1 MMFNFLKKKKPLIRF
16 YSLEEGLADVYPIVP
31 TSTVK
36 RPWLK
41 APNNPHPNDG
51 SIATKNCPGINLM
64 FNAGFVMTAPADFV
78 ITTNGDGVDFNY
90 VEAERFHLEKPPG
103 QEKYIDFHD
112 QNQTERILDDPDKS
126 LKTVIKMHTPWR
138 VELDDDYLL
147 LQIPVH
153 YTNEKRFTPAT
164 GLIDPRYAHVL
175 NVQLFW
181 HVLNG
186 EELVRAG
193 TPLVQYIPVPRNAY
207 ISSHFNFI
215 CDEANEHDR
224 KLERSFNYT
233 LRSVIYKY
241 DSLKSRL
248 VKVRKVIDKYR
259 SNRRNK

>member
-1 MMFNFLKKKKPLIRF
+1 M
-16 YSLEEGLADVYPIVP
+16 
-31 TSTVK
+31 
-36 RPWLK
+36 
-41 APNNPHPNDG
+41 
-51 SIATKNCPGINLM
+51 
-64 FNAGFVMTAPADFV
+64 
-78 ITTNGDGVDFNY
+78 
-90 VEAERFHLEKPPG
+90 
-103 QEKYIDFHD
+103 
-112 QNQTERILDDPDKS
+112 
-126 LKTVIKMHTPWR
+126 
-138 VELDDDYLL
+138 L